1 MYRPKG
7 PLHHARWD
15 PPPSVSQ
22 HVGIVATWVSV
33 ANTWQT
39 NPVVPN
45 YCNTACGDHWRSP
58 FLVSL
63 PSPRSGCW
71 WAGRPQSFSHLRDSL
86 SPQYLTV
93 MVLSLA
99 RTMARNSGISWDQY
113 WLWKWPSEL
122 GYRWMQVPRRAR
134 LNSVDL
140 LVVGPPDFIFS
151 EGCFYNN

>member
-1 MYRPKG
+1 MQDEI
-7 PLHHARWD
+7 LHQVYPSMWTIGHGRRW
-15 PPPSVSQ
+15 P
-22 HVGIVATWVSV
+22 
-33 ANTWQT
+33 NTWQT
-39 NPVVPN
+39 KPVVPN
-45 YCNTACGDHWRSP
+45 YWNTACGDHWRSP
-58 FLVSL
+58 SLVSL

-71 WAGRPQSFSHLRDSL
+71 WAGRPQSFSHLRYSL

-122 GYRWMQVPRRAR
+122 GYRWMQAPRRAR

-140 LVVGPPDFIFS
+140 LVVGPPDFIFPR
-151 EGCFYNN
+151 ELFYDN